1 MISRRKK
8 TKKCIVCGN
17 QFSPKPNKHFCCCR
31 KCYMNYYYKKKKE
44 EEKFPSFVCPRCS
57 KVTLLDFHPK
67 KNILAWKELECE
79 CGYKNSE
86 RIS

>member
-1 MISRRKK
+1 
-8 TKKCIVCGN
+8 
-17 QFSPKPNKHFCCCR
+17 
-31 KCYMNYYYKKKKE
+31 MNYYYKKKKE